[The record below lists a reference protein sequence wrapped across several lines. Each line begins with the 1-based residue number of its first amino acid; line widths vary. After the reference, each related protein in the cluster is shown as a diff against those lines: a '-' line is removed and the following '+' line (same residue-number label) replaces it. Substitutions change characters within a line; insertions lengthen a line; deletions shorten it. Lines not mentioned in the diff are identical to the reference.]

1 MSVRIYL
8 LSIIL
13 LLNNLFCARAQT
25 PFGLKVRGKVKTL
38 IVFFDGLR
46 PDYITEE
53 QMPNLFAFRK
63 SAARGT
69 HHHSVFPTVTRVNS
83 ASYATGSYPGTHGLL
98 GNSIYI
104 PEVAANK
111 PIGTSYG
118 DLSKIPPAT
127 SGPLLTAKSLGEVLA
142 DAGEKMMVFS
152 SGTTGQ
158 AFLQNHTVNGAV
170 VNPDL
175 ILPESF
181 KPQVLQEIG
190 EASKSEHEDLGRH
203 KWITDALLKY
213 GLVKDGP
220 LVSAIWFSD
229 PDGAAHEHGIGS
241 EQAVTAIKYV
251 DRQFG
256 RIMEALQAKGADE
269 QYNVIISTDHGFV
282 THKEKPGLADFLISE
297 GLKKNRE
304 SDDIVVAE
312 GAIYVKNHD
321 QKVIEDI
328 VAALHKQEWVG
339 AVFTKAKKKD
349 DAQGWVKGTLSFDL
363 IHYDH
368 SKRSGDILV
377 APNWNDAKNNRGYAG
392 TDYSSGVAGHGGAS
406 PYEINIE
413 LMASGPYIANGQST
427 ALPTSNIDIVPSI
440 LAMYDLP
447 RPVGMDGRV
456 IYELVSDYPPRV
468 LRRHVPKLRK
478 RVVNAVAKYPWGTY
492 RLSAGMSVIKGA
504 ARYFNYAK
512 TERTPAR

>member
-1 MSVRIYL
+1 
-8 LSIIL
+8 
-13 LLNNLFCARAQT
+13 
-25 PFGLKVRGKVKTL
+25 
-38 IVFFDGLR
+38 
-46 PDYITEE
+46 
-53 QMPNLFAFRK
+53 
-63 SAARGT
+63 
-69 HHHSVFPTVTRVNS
+69 
-83 ASYATGSYPGTHGLL
+83 
-98 GNSIYI
+98 
-104 PEVAANK
+104 
-111 PIGTSYG
+111 
-118 DLSKIPPAT
+118 
-127 SGPLLTAKSLGEVLA
+127 
-142 DAGEKMMVFS
+142 
-152 SGTTGQ
+152 
-158 AFLQNHTVNGAV
+158 
-170 VNPDL
+170 
-175 ILPESF
+175 
-181 KPQVLQEIG
+181 LQEIG